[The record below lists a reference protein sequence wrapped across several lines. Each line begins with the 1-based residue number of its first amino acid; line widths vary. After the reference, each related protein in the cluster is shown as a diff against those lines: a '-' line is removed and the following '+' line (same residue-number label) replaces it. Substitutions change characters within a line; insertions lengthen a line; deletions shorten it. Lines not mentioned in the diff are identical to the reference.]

1 MSSPVCTTNQTAGC
15 PSCGTCQAPSD
26 GTDRNSGAVIR
37 LSVSLLVFL
46 AAIVFRRQLAAEPT
60 GTALY
65 AAFLIPYLLTGYKVL
80 FTALRNILHG
90 RVFDENFL
98 MSIATF
104 GALALGEPAEA
115 AAVMLFYTTGETL
128 QEKAASSARRS
139 ISALTDLRPDT
150 ALLLPGNG
158 GEAVQTDPVTVPA
171 GSLILIRP
179 GARIPLDGTVVSGSS
194 FLDTSALT
202 GESVPV
208 RIAEGEAALAGSVNG
223 GGMLTLRTTAEYGDT
238 SLARIIR
245 LVEEASERKAP
256 TERFISRF
264 AKVYT
269 PAVVAAALLIAF
281 IPPLLLP
288 GALFTEWI
296 HRALILLVIS
306 CPCALVISIPLGY
319 FGGIGGASRSGILIK
334 GANYLETLAELHTVV
349 FDKTGTLTEGVF
361 EVTSVRT
368 FGAASKKEVLQAAA
382 QAETHSSHPIAAAIR
397 RAAGSIPGITTFEE
411 FPGKGV
417 RAGFNGTVLLAGN
430 RRHMEDHGISVIT
443 PDDNGGIP
451 ETGSTLHIGRDLEH
465 IGTIT
470 ISDRIKPSVKG
481 LMKELRGQGVKRTVM
496 LTGDSETAAA
506 HTAELAGVDSYHA
519 SLLPEGKLEILEKLM
534 AAVPRAGKTAFA
546 GDGINDAPVLGR
558 ADVGIAMGA
567 LGSDAAIEAA
577 DVVIMDDQPVKIGK
591 AIEGARKTRR
601 IVLQNISMA
610 LGIKGI
616 VMLLGVFGL
625 ANMWMAIFADVGVAL
640 LAILNS
646 TRALRAFR

>member
-1 MSSPVCTTNQTAGC
+1 MSSQECTTNRMSGC
-15 PSCGTCQAPSD
+15 PSCSTCQTPSD
-26 GTDRNSGAVIR
+26 GTKGTVIR
-37 LSVSLLVFL
+37 LAVSLTVFFT
-46 AAIVFRRQLAAEPT
+46 AILFRRQLAAEPT
-60 GTALY
+60 GIARY
-65 AAFLIPYLLTGYKVL
+65 AAFLIPYLLTGYTVL
-80 FTALRNILHG
+80 FTAFRNILHG

-98 MSIATF
+98 MTIATF

-128 QEKAASSARRS
+128 QEKAAFSARRS
-139 ISALTDLRPDT
+139 ISALTDLRPDS
-150 ALLLPGNG
+150 ALLLPENG
-158 GEAVQTDPVTVPA
+158 GEAVKSDPASVAA

-179 GARIPLDGTVVSGSS
+179 GDRIPLDGMVVSGSS
-194 FLDTSALT
+194 YLDTSALT

-208 RIAEGEAALAGSVNG
+208 RIEEGDSAMAGSVNG

-288 GALFTEWI
+288 GALFSEWI
-296 HRALILLVIS
+296 HRALILLVVS

-334 GANYLETLAELHTVV
+334 GANYLEALAELHTVA

-361 EVTSVRT
+361 EVTAVRT
-368 FGAASKKEVLQAAA
+368 FGSSSEKEVLRAAG

-397 RAAGSIPGITTFEE
+397 RAAGTVPEISDFKE
-411 FPGKGV
+411 FPGRGV
-417 RAGFNGTVLLAGN
+417 RAGVDGTVFLAGN
-430 RRHMEDHGISVIT
+430 RRHMEDHGITVTS
-443 PDDNGGIP
+443 P
-451 ETGSTLHIGRDLEH
+451 EEGSTLYIGRDLEH

-470 ISDRIKPSVKG
+470 ISDRIKPSVDG
-481 LMKELRGQGVKRTVM
+481 LMKKLHAQGIKQTVM
-496 LTGDSETAAA
+496 LTGDSEAAAA
-506 HTAELAGVDSYHA
+506 HTAELAGLDTWHA
-519 SLLPEGKLEILEKLM
+519 ALLPEGKLEVLEKLM
-534 AAVPRAGKTAFA
+534 AAVPPGKKTAFA

-577 DVVIMDDQPVKIGK
+577 DVVIMDDQPSKIGT
-591 AIEGARKTRR
+591 AIQGARKTRR
-601 IVLQNISMA
+601 IVLQNITMA

-616 VMLLGVFGL
+616 VMLLGAFGL
-625 ANMWMAIFADVGVAL
+625 ASMWMAIFADVGVAL

-646 TRALRAFR
+646 TRALGAFR

>member
-1 MSSPVCTTNQTAGC
+1 MSSQTCTTDQTSGC
-15 PSCGTCQAPSD
+15 PSCSSCQDNSD
-26 GTDRNSGAVIR
+26 RTGGSVIR
-37 LSVSLLVFL
+37 LSISLLVFFT
-46 AAIVFRRQLAAEPT
+46 AIVFRRQLAAEPS

-65 AAFLIPYLLTGYKVL
+65 AAFLVPYLLTGYKVL
-80 FTALRNILHG
+80 LTALRNILRG

-128 QEKAASSARRS
+128 QENAASSARRS
-139 ISALTDLRPDT
+139 ISALTYLRPDT
-150 ALLLPGNG
+150 ALLLPENG
-158 GEAVQTDPVTVPA
+158 IGETVKTDPDSVAA

-179 GARIPLDGTVVSGSS
+179 GDRIPLDGTVISGSS

-208 RIAEGEAALAGSVNG
+208 RVEEGEKAMAGSVNG
-223 GGMLTLRTTAEYGDT
+223 GGLLTLRTTAAYGDT

-256 TERFISRF
+256 TERFITRF

-269 PAVVAAALLIAF
+269 PAVVAAAILIAF

-288 GALFTEWI
+288 GALLSEWI
-296 HRALILLVIS
+296 HRALILLVVS

-334 GANYLETLAELHTVV
+334 GANYLESLAELHTVA

-361 EVTSVRT
+361 EVTSVHT
-368 FGAASKKEVLQAAA
+368 FGAASKEEVLRAAGM
-382 QAETHSSHPIAAAIR
+382 AETHSSHPIAAAIR
-397 RAAGSIPGITTFEE
+397 RAAGSIPGISSFEE
-411 FPGKGV
+411 FPGRGV
-417 RAGFNGTVLLAGN
+417 RAGVNGTVLLAGN
-430 RRHMEDHGISVIT
+430 RRHMEENGITVIF
-443 PDDNGGIP
+443 PEDKGGIP
-451 ETGSTLHIGRDLEH
+451 ESGSTLHVGRDLEH

-470 ISDRIKPSVKG
+470 ISDRIKPSVNG
-481 LMKELRGQGVKRTVM
+481 LMKVLHDQGVKQTVM
-496 LTGDSETAAA
+496 LTGDSEAAA
-506 HTAELAGVDSYHA
+506 GHAAELIGVDNYHA
-519 SLLPEGKLEILEKLM
+519 ALLPEGKLEILERLM
-534 AAVPRAGKTAFA
+534 AAVPQGKKTAFA

-577 DVVIMDDQPVKIGK
+577 DVVIMDDQPSKIGK
-591 AIEGARKTRR
+591 AIQGSRKTRK
-601 IVLQNISMA
+601 IVLQNITMA

-616 VMLLGVFGL
+616 VMLLGAFGL
-625 ANMWMAIFADVGVAL
+625 ASMWMAIFADVGVAL

-646 TRALRAFR
+646 TRALAAFR